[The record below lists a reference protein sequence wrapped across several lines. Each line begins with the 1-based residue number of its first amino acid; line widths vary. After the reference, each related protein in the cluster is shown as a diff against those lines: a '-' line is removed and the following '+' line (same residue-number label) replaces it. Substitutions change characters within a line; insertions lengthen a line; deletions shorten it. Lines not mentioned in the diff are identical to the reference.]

1 MPTNT
6 DPNLALILPL
16 AVGIPV
22 SLGIIGSIAYYFKV
36 FKPKHKINVNTTN
49 TADNI
54 PMISQNNTT
63 DNNTTVDA
71 LVV

>member
-1 MPTNT
+1 MPADTG
-6 DPNLALILPL
+6 PNLALILPL

-36 FKPKHKINVNTTN
+36 FKPKYKINVNTT
-49 TADNI
+49 TADDI
-54 PMISQNNTT
+54 PMVSPNNTT
-63 DNNTTVDA
+63 DTNTTVDA